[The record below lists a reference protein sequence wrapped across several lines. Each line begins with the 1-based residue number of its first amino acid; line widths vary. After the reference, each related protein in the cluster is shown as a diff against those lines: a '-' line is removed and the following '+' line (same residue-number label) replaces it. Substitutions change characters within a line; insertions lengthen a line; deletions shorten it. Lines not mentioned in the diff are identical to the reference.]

1 MKPTGMQGWDIV
13 VDTNIIFS
21 FLMTG
26 NPTISAVL
34 RYIIKEHH
42 LLLSSYIVEE
52 LQEKIAEKLPE
63 KLLDLQAFL
72 EQPNLRILESSGDW
86 TKDADIFLRD
96 TNDRPIL
103 ALAMKEADALVTGDH
118 DFLHMK
124 GKEKLPF
131 AILSVEDFVRI
142 FGYAGLNRY
151 LAI

>member
-1 MKPTGMQGWDIV
+1 MKPTGMQGWSIV

-26 NPTISAVL
+26 SPTISAVL

-42 LLLSSYIVEE
+42 LLLSTYIVEE

-72 EQPNLRILESSGDW
+72 LQPGIKIVKSDDW
-86 TKDADIFLRD
+86 ADGADIFLRD
-96 TNDRPIL
+96 ADDQPIL
-103 ALAMKEADALVTGDH
+103 ALALQQGVDALVTGDH

-124 GKEKLPF
+124 GKKNLPF
-131 AILSVEDFVRI
+131 AILSVEEFVRI

-151 LAI
+151 L